1 MSRMRKF
8 WVYIIAS
15 KSGTLY
21 VGVTNSLDRRVF
33 EHKQKLIQGFTSKY
47 GCDRLVWHEQ
57 WTFVQHAIRREK
69 QLKGWT
75 RAKKIALIEEM
86 NPRWA
91 DLAES
96 WGQVLGEV
104 SDRKARRGAD

>member
-47 GCDRLVWHEQ
+47 GCDRL
-57 WTFVQHAIRREK
+57 
-69 QLKGWT
+69 
-75 RAKKIALIEEM
+75 
-86 NPRWA
+86 
-91 DLAES
+91 
-96 WGQVLGEV
+96 
-104 SDRKARRGAD
+104 

>member
-1 MSRMRKF
+1 MKPVRKF
-8 WVYIIAS
+8 WVYIVAS

-21 VGVTNSLDRRVF
+21 VGVTNNLDRRVF
-33 EHKQKLIQGFTSKY
+33 EHKQKLNQGFTSRY

-57 WTFVQHAIRREK
+57 WTFAQRAIHREK
-69 QLKGWT
+69 QLKSWT
-75 RAKKIALIEEM
+75 RARKVALIEAM

-96 WGQVLGEV
+96 WGQVLGT
-104 SDRKARRGAD
+104 K